1 MNRTLPYC
9 DILARLLGGC
19 AEPIGETNRDN
30 EKLEIQNQEETIILW
45 LMDDMYRC
53 FEKKD
58 VYWGS
63 GQIAG
68 RKAEKFL
75 TELYETIG
83 DYLGAEREE
92 E

>member
-1 MNRTLPYC
+1 MNGTLPYC
-9 DILARLLGGC
+9 DILSKLLGGS

-30 EKLEIQNQEETIILW
+30 EKLIIQSQEETIILW

-53 FEKKD
+53 YEKKD

-68 RKAEKFL
+68 EKAERFL
-75 TELYETIG
+75 KDLYETIG
-83 DYLGAEREE
+83 YYLGERKEE
-92 E
+92 